1 MTIFHLLVLLGQVFA
16 EPPAAAPDAPADK
29 GSFKRWGEFYT
40 EQAAQY
46 EFSLDPA
53 ERRLKLEATPVLQY
67 SNPVR
72 PTDQHGA
79 VYVWTLDGRP
89 EVIGSIWSSEDAK
102 DASLRVVTHEF
113 QSLSLEPIVSQHPPR
128 SGRMGQIPD
137 WKTSAAGIEL
147 QILPDAAAAAKSAP
161 GRLSQ
166 MRRLAAEFSAQIT
179 GSEVEAASG
188 LRLLTNPLMR
198 YASKSAKV
206 LDGGLF
212 AFVQATDPE
221 LLLLI
226 ELRETEDGPRW
237 HYAAARFTNR
247 PLVLTRGERKL
258 WECQRGEDYV
268 GHNPYFL
275 YLGVGRRSSTWE

>member
-1 MTIFHLLVLLGQVFA
+1 MMIVPLLVLMGQVVA
-16 EPPAAAPDAPADK
+16 EPSAAAPEPSAENGA
-29 GSFKRWGEFYT
+29 FKRWVEYYT
-40 EQAAQY
+40 EQAAKY
-46 EFSLDPA
+46 EFSVGP
-53 ERRLKLEATPVLQY
+53 EKRRLKLQATPVLKY

-102 DASLRVVTHEF
+102 EPGVRAVADEF
-113 QSLSLEPIVSQHPPR
+113 QSLSLETIVSEHPKR
-128 SGRMGQIPD
+128 QGRKGLVPD
-137 WKTSAAGIEL
+137 WTTSAAGIEL
-147 QILPDAAAAAKSAP
+147 QPLPDAPAAVKSAP
-161 GRLSQ
+161 GRLVQ

-179 GSEVEAASG
+179 QSNIEAESA
-188 LRLLTNPLMR
+188 LRLLASPLVR
-198 YASKSAKV
+198 YSSESAKV

-221 LLLLI
+221 LVLLI

-247 PLVLTRGERKL
+247 PLLLMRGERKL
-258 WECQRGEDYV
+258 WECEQGEDFV
-268 GHNPYFL
+268 AHNPYFL
-275 YLGVGRRSSTWE
+275 YFGVDRRRSTLE